1 MSLHSESILFGLF
14 QHEKP
19 TKLKGVFIIK
29 NLEKMDRKKNKI
41 KESEINY
48 SDIPATDV
56 EFWEDATIIY
66 PRKKVSV
73 RLTID
78 EDIALWLK
86 ELGND
91 SDNAVNNL
99 LRSYFIGAKHFAEK

>member
-1 MSLHSESILFGLF
+1 MKEKFIMS
-14 QHEKP
+14 
-19 TKLKGVFIIK
+19 
-29 NLEKMDRKKNKI
+29 D
-41 KESEINY
+41 SEINY

-56 EFWEDATIIY
+56 EFWKDAAVIY

-73 RLTID
+73 RLKID

-99 LRSYFIGAKHFAEK
+99 LRSYFISAKHFAEK

>member
-1 MSLHSESILFGLF
+1 LGSSDNRLILK
-14 QHEKP
+14 EK
-19 TKLKGVFIIK
+19 FIMK
-29 NLEKMDRKKNKI
+29 D
-41 KESEINY
+41 SEINY
-48 SDIPATDV
+48 SEIPATDL
-56 EFWEDATIIY
+56 EFWEDAAVIY

-73 RLTID
+73 RLKID

-99 LRSYFIGAKHFAEK
+99 LRSYFISAKHFAEK

>member
-1 MSLHSESILFGLF
+1 
-14 QHEKP
+14 
-19 TKLKGVFIIK
+19 
-29 NLEKMDRKKNKI
+29 MDSKKNNI

-48 SDIPATDV
+48 SDIPATNV
-56 EFWEDATIIY
+56 EFWEDASVIY
-66 PRKKVSV
+66 PQKKVSV
-73 RLTID
+73 HIKID

-99 LRSYFIGAKHFAEK
+99 LRSYFINAKHFAEK

>member
-1 MSLHSESILFGLF
+1 
-14 QHEKP
+14 
-19 TKLKGVFIIK
+19 
-29 NLEKMDRKKNKI
+29 MDNKKNSI

-48 SDIPATDV
+48 SDIPATNV
-56 EFWEDATIIY
+56 EFWEDASVIY
-66 PRKKVSV
+66 PQKKVSV
-73 RLTID
+73 YIKID

-99 LRSYFIGAKHFAEK
+99 LRSYFISAKHFAEK

>member
-1 MSLHSESILFGLF
+1 M
-14 QHEKP
+14 
-19 TKLKGVFIIK
+19 
-29 NLEKMDRKKNKI
+29 

-48 SDIPATDV
+48 TDIPATNV
-56 EFWEDATIIY
+56 EFWEDASVIY
-66 PRKKVSV
+66 SQKKVSV
-73 RLTID
+73 YIKID

-99 LRSYFIGAKHFAEK
+99 LRSYFISAKHFAEK